1 MLLLPPSRPSVPSN
15 LWIGVP
21 LASKLVSITNLP
33 LLSLVVILPRL
44 NVPFACCPTPLP
56 SLRLGLVLII
66 SLILCMPNVLLSIG
80 TLEKVWKKE
89 NSLKPVKIW
98 LLLRRI
104 TKKLVL
110 TLLKLKVKRVKN
122 TKQKKSIFPKIK
134 DIHALTEEKFPNNWL
149 DNSVQDN
156 PYLSVHFLKTKQYF
170 L

>member
-21 LASKLVSITNLP
+21 QASKLVSITNLP
-33 LLSLVVILPRL
+33 LLSLVVILPRF
-44 NVPFACCPTPLP
+44 NVPSACCPTPLP

-66 SLILCMPNVLLSIG
+66 SLILCMPNVPLSIG
-80 TLEKVWKKE
+80 TSEKVWKKE

-110 TLLKLKVKRVKN
+110 TLLKLKVKRAKN
-122 TKQKKSIFPKIK
+122 TRKKKT
-134 DIHALTEEKFPNNWL
+134 HAALTEEN
-149 DNSVQDN
+149 
-156 PYLSVHFLKTKQYF
+156 FLIIGLTIVCKTILTCLCIF
-170 L
+170 